1 MHIKTKKEFN
11 MFHLM
16 DKYEDEF
23 KLKRIL
29 TSFYNR
35 VSSEVNVKHFFMDL
49 SLEKML
55 QDVDH
60 YNQFILDKPDRI
72 YTAEPSQTADSSTQI
87 GSSSFKEICHHLV
100 EVLKEEA
107 IQEEDIPRFVTDVME
122 IVEESKAESSD
133 RISTVYEAE
142 TLNYEH
148 LVEILAKA
156 RTKAELDEENVLTV
170 RVSGVQVPINIK
182 INKKHQYLL
191 IFGKVECKTHDQK
204 ALDEII
210 NKANIVVIGEKTIF
224 EEGNK
229 ISGKSHNLK
238 VVESFDQINF
248 ESGDKFFLDISNG
261 KNHKYKLSECSKESG
276 ESVLDSLN
284 LALDL
289 AKENKIDAI
298 NFGPFNKTSLKL
310 GGNKFSD
317 ELHLMAEKLEVKN
330 FFCEFNVVDNF
341 WTARVTSHIP
351 ISEVPSH
358 IKKEK
363 IIKPI
368 KLINEA
374 MKLNGVKKPRVAVQA
389 LNPHAEFGTEEKD
402 EIIPA
407 IEEAKKLGINAD
419 GPLPCD
425 TSFITAYKNK
435 NHDCIVGMYHDA
447 LQSGLKAFGFDRGVT
462 VQGGL
467 PVPITTPAHGTA
479 FDIAGKN
486 EANLEPT
493 LNSFK
498 IALTMAENKNKA

>member
-1 MHIKTKKEFN
+1 MPQNK
-11 MFHLM
+11 
-16 DKYEDEF
+16 
-23 KLKRIL
+23 
-29 TSFYNR
+29 
-35 VSSEVNVKHFFMDL
+35 
-49 SLEKML
+49 
-55 QDVDH
+55 
-60 YNQFILDKPDRI
+60 
-72 YTAEPSQTADSSTQI
+72 
-87 GSSSFKEICHHLV
+87 
-100 EVLKEEA
+100 
-107 IQEEDIPRFVTDVME
+107 
-122 IVEESKAESSD
+122 
-133 RISTVYEAE
+133 
-142 TLNYEH
+142 
-148 LVEILAKA
+148 
-156 RTKAELDEENVLTV
+156 
-170 RVSGVQVPINIK
+170 INIA
-182 INKKHQYLL
+182 LL
-191 IFGKVECKTHDQK
+191 LGDPSGIGPELLSKLLTERITD
-204 ALDEII
+204 
-210 NKANIVVIGEKTIF
+210 KANIVVIGEKNIL
-224 EEGNK
+224 EGGNK
-229 ISGKSHNLK
+229 ISGNSQNLK
-238 VVESFDQINF
+238 YVDNFDQINF
-248 ESGDKFFLDISNG
+248 DEGNKFFLDISKG

-276 ESVLDSLN
+276 ESVLSALN
-284 LALDL
+284 LALEL
-289 AKENKIDAI
+289 AKENKIHAI

-310 GGNKFSD
+310 GGNKYSD
-317 ELHLMAEKLEVKN
+317 ELHLMAEKLDVKN
-330 FFCEFNVVDNF
+330 FFCEFNVIDNF

-351 ISEVPSH
+351 IKEVPDH
-358 IKKEK
+358 VKKEK

-374 MKLNGVKKPRVAVQA
+374 MKLNGIENPRVAVQA

-498 IALTMAENKNKA
+498 IALTMAENKNK

>member
-1 MHIKTKKEFN
+1 MPQNK
-11 MFHLM
+11 
-16 DKYEDEF
+16 
-23 KLKRIL
+23 
-29 TSFYNR
+29 
-35 VSSEVNVKHFFMDL
+35 
-49 SLEKML
+49 
-55 QDVDH
+55 
-60 YNQFILDKPDRI
+60 
-72 YTAEPSQTADSSTQI
+72 
-87 GSSSFKEICHHLV
+87 
-100 EVLKEEA
+100 
-107 IQEEDIPRFVTDVME
+107 
-122 IVEESKAESSD
+122 
-133 RISTVYEAE
+133 
-142 TLNYEH
+142 
-148 LVEILAKA
+148 
-156 RTKAELDEENVLTV
+156 
-170 RVSGVQVPINIK
+170 INIA
-182 INKKHQYLL
+182 LL
-191 IFGKVECKTHDQK
+191 LGDPSGIGPELVSKLLTERITD
-204 ALDEII
+204 
-210 NKANIVVIGEKTIF
+210 KANIVVIGEKNIL
-224 EEGNK
+224 EGGNK
-229 ISGKSHNLK
+229 ISGNSQNLK
-238 VVESFDQINF
+238 YVDSFDQINF
-248 ESGDKFFLDISNG
+248 QEGNKFFLDIANG
-261 KNHKYKLSECSKESG
+261 KNHNYKLSECSKESG
-276 ESVLDSLN
+276 ESVLSALN
-284 LALDL
+284 LALEL
-289 AKENKIDAI
+289 AKQNKIHAI

-310 GGNKFSD
+310 GGNKYSD

-330 FFCEFNVVDNF
+330 FFCEFNVIDNF

-351 ISEVPSH
+351 IKEVPDH
-358 IKKEK
+358 VKKEK

-374 MKLNGVKKPRVAVQA
+374 MKLNGIKVPRVAVQA